1 MAERVRLRPSSPP
14 PQPSF
19 GGLKQWRCVRPCP
32 SSPPPQPSFGGLKQ
46 WRSVYAHAPPQ
57 PSFGGA
63 WCYAALCIRPRPSSS
78 AVVWWFET
86 MAERSTYA
94 PPPRPL
100 LNRCLAEQGATLHS
114 VYARAPPPPQSFGGL
129 KQWQN
134 GPPTPLLP
142 APPPRPS
149 SLPLLP
155 APPQPLFGGA
165 GCYAV
170 LCTPALE
177 ALSTFSTYVH
187 SHLRGVASWSL
198 CSVYAHASPPL
209 PRPPSPPISRA
220 LNVVYMPF

>member
-94 PPPRPL
+94 PPPHPL

-114 VYARAPPPPQSFGGL
+114 VYAHAPPPQQLFGGL
-129 KQWQN
+129 KQWRN

-142 APPPRPS
+142 APS
-149 SLPLLP
+149 STVVWRS
-155 APPQPLFGGA
+155 G
-165 GCYAV
+165 V
-170 LCTPALE
+170 LCRALYTRPG
-177 ALSTFSTYVH
+177 STVNILYIRPLPFE
-187 SHLRGVASWSL
+187 RRSL
-198 CSVYAHASPPL
+198 VVTVLCVRPCLSPP
-209 PRPPSPPISRA
+209 SMAAVAANIQGT
-220 LNVVYMPF
+220 